1 MKKTENQKKPLN
13 LSKNKNPEVVLE
25 GLRTSRRC
33 SLPTDFNRPASPYFS
48 PRTPQ
53 FDSNSPLT
61 PNHLTFNAFSPT
73 LDNFEETGEILNR
86 LSKKGKSSSDNLMKK
101 LLDQKEREIKR
112 LEAQKEQW
120 LAEKQEWEQET
131 VKHQQLQANL
141 VQKDKKIAEL
151 NAELKETGDDLLQ
164 LDKKNDKL
172 NNFLTQE
179 KLNIRQLEEQ
189 LAREVDENHRLKAS
203 QEEINNSLLAKVKEL
218 AEVKKIGLEEQE
230 RWQGIITEQQ
240 EKYEQEKEEREKQF
254 AQTVNNLRNFQLNT
268 DTSPALGR
276 RKSQHKKTFSTSSL
290 PVSQNNSPRGSF
302 YEKEKPTNLFMEITK
317 GNIFNREITKS
328 PSNLANDS
336 DTDYSDSSVPEKK
349 KKRHSDSPL
358 FNNSLPNK
366 DHTQSFED
374 LLNIVDNFTTETV
387 EEKENNQELL
397 IKLEELEK
405 EHANL
410 KENHRKLIGD
420 HTTNE
425 RLLQEFNH
433 QSILWEEER
442 KKYEKSLQETNQEKL
457 TEQNKQQQLIEE
469 LAEVKYKLAEANS
482 KAKLVEKELKD
493 ELTQKEAS
501 EEDLNELERAIDKSD
516 KTIQRGQQI
525 FSDFKA
531 QILDINNKII
541 KK

>member
-1 MKKTENQKKPLN
+1 MKKTENK
-13 LSKNKNPEVVLE
+13 KNPKQNHPEVVVLE
-25 GLRTSRRC
+25 GLGTSRRC

-53 FDSNSPLT
+53 FDPSSPLT

-112 LEAQKEQW
+112 LEAEKEQW

-151 NAELKETGDDLLQ
+151 NTELKETGDDLLQ

-179 KLNIRQLEEQ
+179 KLNNRQLEEQ
-189 LAREVDENHRLKAS
+189 LAREIDENHRLKAS

-254 AQTVNNLRNFQLNT
+254 TQTVNNLRNFQLNT
-268 DTSPALGR
+268 DIPHAVSGR

-358 FNNSLPNK
+358 FNNSLLNK

-387 EEKENNQELL
+387 EEQENNQELL

-405 EHANL
+405 AHANL

-442 KKYEKSLQETNQEKL
+442 KKYEKSLQETNQKQIKDQNEK
-457 TEQNKQQQLIEE
+457 QQLIEE
-469 LAEVKYKLAEANS
+469 LAEVKYQLAEASS